1 MINYLINEQKLQNK
15 IKHNP
20 NILDL
25 NSDPIIELVC
35 LHTCTDRS
43 TNTKE
48 VQLQQIL
55 LTWLVSDTDRQT
67 YSKNTGVLFK
77 EPESQD
83 LLRHNRFG
91 STDLRRR
98 DFGHQLV
105 ILTIVLFTIYF

>member
-1 MINYLINEQKLQNK
+1 MINYSINEQKLQNK
-15 IKHNP
+15 IKYNP
-20 NILDL
+20 NILVL
-25 NSDPIIELVC
+25 NGDPVTELVC
-35 LHTCTDRS
+35 LHTCTNIS

-67 YSKNTGVLFK
+67 FSKNTGVLFK

-91 STDLRRR
+91 SIDLRRR

-105 ILTIVLFTIYF
+105 ILT

>member
-1 MINYLINEQKLQNK
+1 MINLSNNEQKLQNK
-15 IKHNP
+15 IKHNS

-25 NSDPIIELVC
+25 NSDPITELVC
-35 LHTCTDRS
+35 IHTCTNRLM
-43 TNTKE
+43 NTKE

-55 LTWLVSDTDRQT
+55 LTWLMSDTDRQT

-91 STDLRRR
+91 SIDLRRR

-105 ILTIVLFTIYF
+105 ILT

>member
-1 MINYLINEQKLQNK
+1 MINFSINEQKWQNK

-20 NILDL
+20 NIPVS

-35 LHTCTDRS
+35 IHTCTDRS

-91 STDLRRR
+91 SIDLRRR

-105 ILTIVLFTIYF
+105 ILT